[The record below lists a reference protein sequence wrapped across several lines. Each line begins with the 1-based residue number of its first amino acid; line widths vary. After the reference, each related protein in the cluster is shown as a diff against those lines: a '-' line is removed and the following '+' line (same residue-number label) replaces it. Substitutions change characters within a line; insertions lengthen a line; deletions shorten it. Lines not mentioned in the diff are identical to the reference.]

1 MGDPPPRPQTRSCRQ
16 ARPFVRS
23 WFQAQPFVQALGLSG
38 EPRPHRKALRWQM
51 AKLKAGRSNIQ
62 KGRAERGVR
71 ETKPRK
77 PLVLSRSFGD

>member
-1 MGDPPPRPQTRSCRQ
+1 
-16 ARPFVRS
+16 
-23 WFQAQPFVQALGLSG
+23 
-38 EPRPHRKALRWQM
+38 M